1 MDEKRTGRE
10 GGLPSQGYNVWYRI
24 VGDDDGAT
32 PLLVLHGGP
41 GAAHDYL
48 DSLEDMATT
57 GRRVVFYDQLGC
69 GLSDRPDDPALWT
82 IDFFVREVDTVRQAL
97 GLDKIHLL
105 GQSWGGMLAMAYM
118 LTKPEGVV
126 SLTIAS
132 SPSSVPAWMVELA
145 RLRDDL
151 PPTVQATLLRYEEA
165 GTTDSPVYE
174 EASLAFYRRHLCRLD
189 PWPHGLIRSMGPQ
202 MGQQV
207 YLTMNGP
214 SEFHV
219 IGSLRDFD
227 LHDRLH
233 EITTPTLV
241 TGGRFDEVTPA
252 ITAAVHE
259 AIPGSEY
266 VVFEHSSHTAHLE
279 ERALYMSVLGD
290 FLSKTDALPS

>member
-1 MDEKRTGRE
+1 MDERRTTRE
-10 GGLPSQGYNVWYRI
+10 GMLPSEGHNVWYRI

-32 PLLVLHGGP
+32 PLLVLHGSP

-48 DSLEDMATT
+48 DSLEDIAAM

-69 GLSDRPDDPALWT
+69 GLSERPDDPSLWT
-82 IDFFVREVDTVRQAL
+82 VDLFVREVDTVRRAL

-118 LTKPEGVV
+118 LTEPEGVA
-126 SLTIAS
+126 SLVIAS
-132 SPSSVPAWMVELA
+132 SPSSVPAWTVELA

-151 PPTVQATLLRYEEA
+151 PPTVQATLRRHKQA
-165 GTTDSPVYE
+165 GTTDNPVYE
-174 EASLAFYRRHLCRLD
+174 EATLAFYRRHVCRLD
-189 PWPHGLIRSMGPQ
+189 PWPDGLVRSLGPQ
-202 MGQQV
+202 LGQQV
-207 YLTMNGP
+207 YHTMNGP

-227 LHDRLH
+227 LNDRLH
-233 EITTPTLV
+233 EITAPTLV

-252 ITAAVHE
+252 ITAAVHR

-266 VVFEHSSHTAHLE
+266 VLFEHSSHTAHFE
-279 ERALYMSVLGD
+279 ERALYMTVLDD
-290 FLSKTDALPS
+290 FLSRVEAGS